1 MDLRVA
7 HLTIRARLT
16 LLYSG
21 TLAAAGLLL
30 LAFSYWVIKIALDQA
45 PERIFGPN
53 RPIPG
58 GVGPIDPRLAQ
69 LDPQILKRVNDFKSQ
84 TLNGVIRS
92 SAIALVVVVILAALA
107 GWWMAGRAL
116 SPISQITATAARV
129 SGGALSERI
138 DYQGPRDELKALA
151 DTFDDMLSRL
161 DQSFDTQRRFVANA
175 SHELRTP
182 LAVERTVLEVEMAN
196 PEASADLVRVGKI
209 LLSVHERSERLVSGL
224 LALAPDEQLRI
235 TATTVDLAEIAA
247 SATSLFHAE
256 AKDRDIRIQ
265 AELQPCTVEGD
276 PDLLDQCVMNL
287 VQNAVR
293 HNVASGWV
301 RVATFNEA
309 GQLTPAD
316 QPMALSH
323 VVVENSGPIVDPAVL
338 PGLFEPF
345 RRGRDRTGTGVG
357 LGLSLVKSS
366 VQTHGGVVTARAR
379 EEGGLLVTVLLPP
392 GTPTEHS
399 QRRA

>member
-1 MDLRVA
+1 VSRQRDHPLDLRVA

-224 LALAPDEQLRI
+224 LALAPGEQLLI

-301 RVATFNEA
+301 R
-309 GQLTPAD
+309 GQR
-316 QPMALSH
+316 S
-323 VVVENSGPIVDPAVL
+323 
-338 PGLFEPF
+338 
-345 RRGRDRTGTGVG
+345 
-357 LGLSLVKSS
+357 
-366 VQTHGGVVTARAR
+366 ARQ
-379 EEGGLLVTVLLPP
+379 V
-392 GTPTEHS
+392 S
-399 QRRA
+399 